1 MITYGKQ
8 FVDKYDIN
16 SVVKALKSERITQ
29 GRFVGKFESSL
40 KKVFGSKYCSVVSN
54 GTAALH
60 LAVLAL
66 KIKKGNLVLTTPLSF
81 LATSNCAFYAN
92 LIPHFIDINENNYTI
107 DVNKLEKEIKILKK
121 KKKKIGVIIATDY
134 AGHPCDWKK
143 IKQI

>member
-66 KIKKGNLVLTTPLSF
+66 KIKKGNLVLS
-81 LATSNCAFYAN
+81 
-92 LIPHFIDINENNYTI
+92 LIHI
-107 DVNKLEKEIKILKK
+107 
-121 KKKKIGVIIATDY
+121 
-134 AGHPCDWKK
+134 
-143 IKQI
+143 